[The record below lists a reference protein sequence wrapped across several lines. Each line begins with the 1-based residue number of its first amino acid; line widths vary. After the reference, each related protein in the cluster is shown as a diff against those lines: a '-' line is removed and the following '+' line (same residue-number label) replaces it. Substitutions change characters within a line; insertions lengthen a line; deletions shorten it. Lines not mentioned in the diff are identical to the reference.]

1 MKILIY
7 DGHSSLPLASK
18 TIKRPFGKYEREI
31 EEAA

>member
-1 MKILIY
+1 MMATPAFL
-7 DGHSSLPLASK
+7 LASK